1 MISSTN
7 NEFMKWAYLVQ
18 AAAGAGKISSQSV
31 QQLIEKTRKN
41 LSEVTDNY
49 IDPFK
54 EQTKKKERKEIT
66 QEDKVSFLE
75 TVGNKKFRNLN
86 EIFDTLSKGKDQ

>member
-1 MISSTN
+1 
-7 NEFMKWAYLVQ
+7 MKWAYLVQ

-31 QQLIEKTRKN
+31 QQLIEKTRRN

>member
-1 MISSTN
+1 
-7 NEFMKWAYLVQ
+7 MKWAYLVQ